1 MLPAA
6 SFIDVGKNLYRDDL
20 STYQFSSGLNLLLG
34 HGEEESKMSYMSVRS
49 KGTLII
55 EGLESREFNVESV
68 DIDAYNEM
76 YYGTFHCREFNVES
90 VDIDAY
96 NEMYRNLSRKNRI
109 FNVITCVLSIII
121 LYLGYQLYLVGRR
134 EGLLVYELLKVEQ
147 EKGRLL
153 DLTLNNNMNKCS
165 NDSQLSLFELNSCFF
180 KVQTSAS
187 LGECGKNLKQ
197 DIIDWYD
204 KVIYDAYSSWWD
216 DIFHAE
222 EEDDAFDRESAA
234 VYINDEGNTYQSGEN
249 DWTDYLA
256 DFV

>member
-20 STYQFSSGLNLLLG
+20 STYQFSSGLNPLLG

-55 EGLESREFNVESV
+55 EGLES
-68 DIDAYNEM
+68 
-76 YYGTFHCREFNVES
+76 REFNVES

-180 KVQTSAS
+180 KLQTSAS

-222 EEDDAFDRESAA
+222 EEDDAYDRESAT